1 MRFVSKNFAWNSSD
15 HIATSEPKRL
25 TFIFKR
31 NLFSPL
37 PRLVSSAGKS
47 TTAVNLALAL
57 SRVADDKSV
66 GLLDADVF
74 GPSVPKMLN
83 TAGRSADLHQASGLL
98 RPLPAFGLKSM
109 SMGNLTDYEAPIV
122 WRGPMVMG
130 AVERLLR
137 HVAWAPLDILVV
149 DMPPGTG
156 DVQLSIA
163 QNVPVDGAVLVSTP
177 QEVAQVDARKGA
189 AMFAKTDV
197 PVLGLVLN
205 MAAHVCANCGHE
217 SRLFGEGRGE
227 EAAARL
233 GAPLLAELPLDS
245 RLSAAGDS
253 GKPLVVTHPDDS
265 LTQTFLELARKV
277 LSGLEAQ

>member
-1 MRFVSKNFAWNSSD
+1 M
-15 HIATSEPKRL
+15 
-25 TFIFKR
+25 
-31 NLFSPL
+31 
-37 PRLVSSAGKS
+37 
-47 TTAVNLALAL
+47 
-57 SRVADDKSV
+57 

-74 GPSVPKMLN
+74 GPSLPKMLN
-83 TAGRSADLHQASGLL
+83 TVGRSAGVCPDSNLL
-98 RPLPAFGLKSM
+98 RPISAFGLKSM
-109 SMGNLTDYEAPIV
+109 SMGYLADYEAPIV

-163 QNVPVDGAVLVSTP
+163 QNCPVDGAVLVSTP

-189 AMFAKTDV
+189 TMFAKTKV

-217 SRLFGEGRGE
+217 ARLFGPGDGR
-227 EAAARL
+227 EAAARI
-233 GAPLLAELPLDS
+233 GAPLLAELPLDP
-245 RLSAAGDS
+245 RLSSASDA
-253 GKPLVVTHPDDS
+253 GKPLVVTEPEANI
-265 LTQTFLELARKV
+265 TRTFLELGRKV
-277 LSGLEAQ
+277 LAALESK